1 MSTTTTAGFAS
12 SGDIAEKRVSF
23 TELAAGVFAF
33 TAEGDPNSG
42 VVVGD
47 DGVLVF
53 DAQATPAQARRVIER
68 VRAVTDK
75 PVRHL
80 VLSHYH
86 AVRVMGASAY
96 GAEQVI
102 ASDGTYELII
112 ERGQADFESEVG
124 RFPRL
129 FEDVASVPGLTWPT
143 MAFSDRLT
151 LWLGRRRVDLLH
163 LGRGHTA
170 GDIAAWLP
178 EERVCFAGDLVE
190 YGATPYCGDA
200 HLRDWPAT
208 LGRLEALGAEKM
220 VPGRGAAMESP
231 AQVAEAIGSTH
242 SFIRDLYAVA
252 EEGVAAG
259 RSLKEVYDTALERMR
274 PAYGHWVIFQH
285 CMPFDVSRAYDEASG
300 VDHPR
305 IWTAERDREIWAALA
320 S

>member
-1 MSTTTTAGFAS
+1 MPQHFAS
-12 SGDIAEKRVSF
+12 TGDLAPKRVSF
-23 TELAAGVFAF
+23 DELAPGVFAF

-47 DGVLVF
+47 GGVLVF

-68 VRAVTDK
+68 VRAVTDR
-75 PVRHL
+75 PVTHL

-96 GAEQVI
+96 GAREIV
-102 ASDGTYELII
+102 ASKGTYDLIA

-143 MAFSDRLT
+143 LAFDRALT

-170 GDIAAWLP
+170 GDIVAWLP
-178 EERVCFAGDLVE
+178 EDKVCLAGDLVE
-190 YGATPYCGDA
+190 AGATPYCGDA

-208 LGRLEALGAEKM
+208 LDAVAALGAARL
-220 VPGRGAAMESP
+220 VPGRGAALTGP
-231 AQVAEAIGSTH
+231 AQVAEAIAGTRA
-242 SFIRDLYAVA
+242 FVRELYAVA
-252 EEGVAAG
+252 EEGVRAG
-259 RSLKEVYDTALERMR
+259 RSLKQVYDAALARMR
-274 PAYGHWVIFQH
+274 PSYGHWVIFQH
-285 CMPFDVSRAYDEASG
+285 CMPFDVARAFDEASG
-300 VDHPR
+300 IDHPR
-305 IWTAERDREIWAALA
+305 VWTAERDRAMWAALEA
-320 S
+320 G

>member
-1 MSTTTTAGFAS
+1 MTESFAS

-102 ASDGTYELII
+102 ASDGTYELIL

-143 MAFSDRLT
+143 VAFPDRLT
-151 LWLGRRRVDLLH
+151 VWLGKRRVDLVH

-170 GDIAAWLP
+170 GDIVAWLP

-200 HLRDWPAT
+200 HLRDWPRT
-208 LGRLEALGAEKM
+208 LDRLEALGAARM

-231 AQVAEAIGSTH
+231 AQVAEAIGGTR

-259 RSLKEVYDTALERMR
+259 RSLKEVYDTALELMR

-305 IWTAERDREIWAALA
+305 IWTAERDREMWAALA

>member
-1 MSTTTTAGFAS
+1 MTDTFAS
-12 SGDIAEKRVSF
+12 SGDLAEKQVSF
-23 TELAAGVFAF
+23 TELAPGVYAF

-53 DAQATPAQARRVIER
+53 DAQATPAQAGRVIER

-75 PVRHL
+75 PVRYL

-102 ASDGTYELII
+102 ASAGTFDLIV

-200 HLRDWPAT
+200 HLRDWPRT
-208 LGRLEALGAEKM
+208 LDRLEALGAEKM
-220 VPGRGAAMESP
+220 VPGRGAAWRAPPRSP
-231 AQVAEAIGSTH
+231 RRSAAPAPSSATSTPWP
-242 SFIRDLYAVA
+242 RRAWPP
-252 EEGVAAG
+252 AA
-259 RSLKEVYDTALERMR
+259 R
-274 PAYGHWVIFQH
+274 
-285 CMPFDVSRAYDEASG
+285 
-300 VDHPR
+300 
-305 IWTAERDREIWAALA
+305 
-320 S
+320 

>member
-1 MSTTTTAGFAS
+1 MTESFAS

-102 ASDGTYELII
+102 ASDGTYELIL

-143 MAFSDRLT
+143 VAFPDRLT
-151 LWLGRRRVDLLH
+151 VWLGKRRVDLLH

-170 GDIAAWLP
+170 GDIVAWLP

-200 HLRDWPAT
+200 HLRDWPRT
-208 LGRLEALGAEKM
+208 LDRLEALGAARM

-231 AQVAEAIGSTH
+231 AQVAEAIGGTR

-305 IWTAERDREIWAALA
+305 IWTAERDREMWAALA

>member
-1 MSTTTTAGFAS
+1 MTESFAS

-102 ASDGTYELII
+102 ASDGTYELIL

-143 MAFSDRLT
+143 MAFPDRLT
-151 LWLGRRRVDLLH
+151 VWLGKRRVDLIH

-170 GDIAAWLP
+170 GDMVAWLP

-200 HLRDWPAT
+200 HLRDWPRT
-208 LGRLEALGAEKM
+208 LDRLEALGAARM

-231 AQVAEAIGSTH
+231 AQVAEAIGGTR

-259 RSLKEVYDTALERMR
+259 RSLKEVYDAALERMR

-285 CMPFDVSRAYDEASG
+285 CMPFDVSRAYDEAKG
-300 VDHPR
+300 IDNPR
-305 IWTAERDREIWAALA
+305 IWTAERDVEMWQALE
-320 S
+320 SRS

>member
-1 MSTTTTAGFAS
+1 MSSSFAS
-12 SGDIAEKRVSF
+12 TGDLGEKRITFS
-23 TELAAGVFAF
+23 ELAPGVYGY

-47 DGVLVF
+47 DGVLAF

-68 VRAVTDK
+68 VRRVTDK
-75 PVRHL
+75 PVKHL

-96 GAEQVI
+96 GAQTIV
-102 ASDGTYELII
+102 ASRGTYELIV
-112 ERGQADFESEVG
+112 ERGQQDFDSEVG

-143 MAFSDRLT
+143 IAFDRALT
-151 LWLGRRRVDLLH
+151 VWLGKRRVDLLH

-170 GDIAAWLP
+170 GDIVAWLP
-178 EERVCFAGDLVE
+178 EEKVCFAGDLVE
-190 YGATPYCGDA
+190 YGATPYTGDA
-200 HLRDWPAT
+200 HLQDWPKT
-208 LGRLEALGAEKM
+208 LDALEALGPRKI
-220 VPGRGAAMESP
+220 VPGRGAALETP
-231 AQVAEAIGSTH
+231 AQVRNGIDGTR

-252 EEGVAAG
+252 EEGVRDGQTLKQVFDAAM
-259 RSLKEVYDTALERMR
+259 ERLR
-274 PAYGHWVIFQH
+274 PKYGQWVIFEH

-300 VDHPR
+300 TAWPR
-305 IWTAERDREIWAALA
+305 IWTAERDREMWAALA